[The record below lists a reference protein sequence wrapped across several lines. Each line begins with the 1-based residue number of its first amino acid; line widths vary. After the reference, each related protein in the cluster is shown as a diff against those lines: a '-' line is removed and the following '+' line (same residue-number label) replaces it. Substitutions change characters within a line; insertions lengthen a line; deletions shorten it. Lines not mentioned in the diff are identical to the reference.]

1 MSSYDTPTKRRPLP
15 SLRARGGRGPRWA
28 VVAAG
33 TVVASALLLAGC
45 TSAKSTASPTS
56 SAIASAAVSSGASAP
71 ASSAAAAS
79 SAFTS
84 PTPFESSSA
93 AVASPV
99 SSAAAAASSP
109 IANIEAPATKAGFQI
124 RVHRGS
130 ILKVDVPQAK
140 AGTPVTYTLIPASA
154 QFITPLAG
162 ANGFFT
168 ASSDGVVNVSAA
180 QGGAAIGTLSV
191 TVWG

>member
-1 MSSYDTPTKRRPLP
+1 L
-15 SLRARGGRGPRWA
+15 A

-33 TVVASALLLAGC
+33 TVVASATFLAGC
-45 TSAKSTASPTS
+45 TAAKSTATPPS
-56 SAIASAAVSSGASAP
+56 SAVASAALSSGASAP

-79 SAFTS
+79 SGFAS
-84 PTPFESSSA
+84 PTPFASSSA
-93 AVASPV
+93 ALPSPV
-99 SSAAAAASSP
+99 SSAVPGASP
-109 IANIEAPATKAGFQI
+109 VANIEAPATKTGFQI

-140 AGTPVTYTLIPASA
+140 AGAAITYTLIPASA

-168 ASSDGVVNVSAA
+168 AASDGVVNVTAS
-180 QGGAAIGTLSV
+180 QGGAALGTLSV

>member
-1 MSSYDTPTKRRPLP
+1 MSSYDTPTKRR
-15 SLRARGGRGPRWA
+15 SLAARGARGPRLA

-33 TVVASALLLAGC
+33 TVVASALVLAGC
-45 TSAKSTASPTS
+45 TSAKSTATPPS
-56 SAIASAAVSSGASAP
+56 SAVASAALSSGASAP

-79 SAFTS
+79 SGFAS

-99 SSAAAAASSP
+99 SSAVAGASP
-109 IANIEAPATKAGFQI
+109 IANIEAPATKTGFQI

-130 ILKVDVPQAK
+130 ILKVDAPQAA
-140 AGTPVTYTLIPASA
+140 AGTPITFTLIPASA

-162 ANGFFT
+162 SNGFFT
-168 ASSDGVVNVSAA
+168 ASSDGVVNVSVS
-180 QGGAAIGTLSV
+180 QGGTAIGTLSV

>member
-1 MSSYDTPTKRRPLP
+1 MSSYDTPTNRRPLA
-15 SLRARGGRGPRWA
+15 ARGARGPRLA
-28 VVAAG
+28 LVAAG
-33 TVVASALLLAGC
+33 TVVASAAFLAGC
-45 TSAKSTASPTS
+45 TAAKSTATASS

-79 SAFTS
+79 GFVS
-84 PTPFESSSA
+84 PTPLASPS
-93 AVASPV
+93 VPLASPV
-99 SSAAAAASSP
+99 SSAVAGSSP
-109 IANIEAPATKAGFQI
+109 VANIEAPATKSGFLI

-130 ILKVDVPQAK
+130 ILKVDVPQSA
-140 AGTPVTYTLIPASA
+140 AGAAITFTLIPASA

-168 ASSDGVVNVSAA
+168 AVSDGVVNVTAS
-180 QGGAAIGTLSV
+180 QGGAALGTLSV

>member
-1 MSSYDTPTKRRPLP
+1 MSSYDTPTKRRPLR
-15 SLRARGGRGPRWA
+15 SLQARGARGPRLA

-56 SAIASAAVSSGASAP
+56 SVIASSAVSSGASAP

-99 SSAAAAASSP
+99 SSAAPGASP

-140 AGTPVTYTLIPASA
+140 AGTPVTFTLIPASA
-154 QFITPLAG
+154 QFVTPLAG

>member
-1 MSSYDTPTKRRPLP
+1 MSTYETPTKRRL
-15 SLRARGGRGPRWA
+15 LAARSARGPRLA

-33 TVVASALLLAGC
+33 TVVASAMFLAAC
-45 TSAKSTASPTS
+45 SAAKSTATS
-56 SAIASAAVSSGASAP
+56 SSSALASAALSSGASAP
-71 ASSAAAAS
+71 ASSAAASSGVTSAS
-79 SAFTS
+79 ALA
-84 PTPFESSSA
+84 SSSA
-93 AVASPV
+93 PLPSPV
-99 SSAAAAASSP
+99 SSAVPGASP
-109 IANIEAPATKAGFQI
+109 VANIEAPATKSGFQI

-140 AGTPVTYTLIPASA
+140 AGAAITFTLIPASA

-168 ASSDGVVNVSAA
+168 GASDGVVNVSVS

>member
-1 MSSYDTPTKRRPLP
+1 MSSYDTPTKRRPLV
-15 SLRARGGRGPRWA
+15 ARGARGPRLA

-33 TVVASALLLAGC
+33 TVVASATLLAGC
-45 TSAKSTASPTS
+45 TAAKSTATS
-56 SAIASAAVSSGASAP
+56 SSSALASGAVASGASAP
-71 ASSAAAAS
+71 ASSGAAS
-79 SAFTS
+79 SGLFSASAPAS
-84 PTPFESSSA
+84 PSA
-93 AVASPV
+93 PLASPV
-99 SSAAAAASSP
+99 SSAVPGASP
-109 IANIEAPATKAGFQI
+109 VANIEAPATKSGFQI

-140 AGTPVTYTLIPASA
+140 AGTPITFTLIPASA

-168 ASSDGVVNVSAA
+168 AASDGVVNVSAA
-180 QGGAAIGTLSV
+180 QGGAALGTLSV

>member
-1 MSSYDTPTKRRPLP
+1 
-15 SLRARGGRGPRWA
+15 
-28 VVAAG
+28 V
-33 TVVASALLLAGC
+33 
-45 TSAKSTASPTS
+45 S
-56 SAIASAAVSSGASAP
+56 SAVP
-71 ASSAAAAS
+71 N
-79 SAFTS
+79 
-84 PTPFESSSA
+84 
-93 AVASPV
+93 ASPV
-99 SSAAAAASSP
+99 
-109 IANIEAPATKAGFQI
+109 ANIEAPATKSGFQI

-140 AGTPVTYTLIPASA
+140 AGTPITFTLIPASA

-168 ASSDGVVNVSAA
+168 AASDGVVNVSVS